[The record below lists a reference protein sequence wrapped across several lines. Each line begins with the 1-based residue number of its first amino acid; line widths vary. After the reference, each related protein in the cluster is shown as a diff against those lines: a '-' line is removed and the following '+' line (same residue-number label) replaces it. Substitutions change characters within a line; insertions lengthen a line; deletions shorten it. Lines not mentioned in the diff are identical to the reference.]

1 MEQDKKELQNNSNE
15 VVEQPVNTIESVQ
28 EEKELS
34 KKELKKLQ
42 RKMEFDSLY
51 LSPEEVRKYK
61 IKMGISKGLMYAF
74 LTLVAIFIIFPFLY
88 MVTTSFKSESEIT
101 SDTFTFFPKELLW
114 ENYGEVLGMGGK
126 DKGYSVL
133 TMYKSTIIV
142 SIFTT
147 LGTIVT
153 TVLAAF
159 AFSRLNFKGRE
170 TLFSLLLATMMIPG
184 EIYIISNYQLL
195 SGLKDTYIVLIL
207 PFMTSVFYTFYLRQ
221 SFRQIPNELYLASK
235 VDGLG
240 DFKYLFKVMIPIAKS
255 SIITII
261 ILSMIGTWNAYMWPS
276 LMTSGNAP
284 DKYLISNG
292 LMNFFSATVS
302 QYGPDKVI
310 NQQMAMSTLITIPLL
325 VAFMLLRKY
334 IMSGVGRSGI
344 KG

>member
-1 MEQDKKELQNNSNE
+1 MRELDE
-15 VVEQPVNTIESVQ
+15 
-28 EEKELS
+28 
-34 KKELKKLQ
+34 
-42 RKMEFDSLY
+42 LY
-51 LSPEEVRKYK
+51 LSPEEVKKYK
-61 IKMGISKGLMYAF
+61 RKLVISQSLMYAF

-88 MVTTSFKSESEIT
+88 MITTSFKSEAEIIA
-101 SDTFTFFPKELLW
+101 DDFIFFPKEFMW
-114 ENYGEVLGMGGK
+114 ENYLSVLRIG

-147 LGTIVT
+147 IGTVVT

-170 TLFSLLLATMMIPG
+170 AIFSLLLATMMIPG
-184 EIYIISNYQLL
+184 EIYIISNYQTL
-195 SGLKDTYIVLIL
+195 SELKDSYTALIL

-221 SFRQIPNELYLASK
+221 TFRQIPNELYLAAK

-240 DFKYLFKVMIPIAKS
+240 DFQYLFKVMIPIAKS
-255 SIITII
+255 TIITVI

-276 LMTSGNAP
+276 LMTTQNAA

-292 LMNFFSATVS
+292 IMNYFSSIVS
-302 QYGPDKVI
+302 TYGPDKVI
-310 NQQMAMSTLITIPLL
+310 NQQMAVSTLITIPLL
-325 VAFMLLRKY
+325 IAFIILRKY

>member
-1 MEQDKKELQNNSNE
+1 M
-15 VVEQPVNTIESVQ
+15 
-28 EEKELS
+28 
-34 KKELKKLQ
+34 
-42 RKMEFDSLY
+42 
-51 LSPEEVRKYK
+51 
-61 IKMGISKGLMYAF
+61 
-74 LTLVAIFIIFPFLY
+74 
-88 MVTTSFKSESEIT
+88 
-101 SDTFTFFPKELLW
+101 W
-114 ENYGEVLGMGGK
+114 ENYLSVLRIG

-147 LGTIVT
+147 VGTVVT

-170 TLFSLLLATMMIPG
+170 AIFSLLLATMMIPG
-184 EIYIISNYQLL
+184 EIYIISNYQTL
-195 SGLKDTYIVLIL
+195 SELKDTYTALIL

-221 SFRQIPNELYLASK
+221 TFRQIPNELYLAAK

-240 DFKYLFKVMIPIAKS
+240 DFQYLFKVMIPIAKS
-255 SIITII
+255 TIITVI

-276 LMTSGNAP
+276 LMTTQNAA

-292 LMNFFSATVS
+292 IMNYFSSIVS
-302 QYGPDKVI
+302 TYGPDKVI
-310 NQQMAMSTLITIPLL
+310 NQQMAVSTLITIPLL
-325 VAFMLLRKY
+325 IAFIILRKY

>member
-1 MEQDKKELQNNSNE
+1 MRELDE
-15 VVEQPVNTIESVQ
+15 
-28 EEKELS
+28 
-34 KKELKKLQ
+34 
-42 RKMEFDSLY
+42 LY
-51 LSPEEVRKYK
+51 LSPEEVKKYK
-61 IKMGISKGLMYAF
+61 RKLVISQSLMYAF

-88 MVTTSFKSESEIT
+88 MITTSFKSEAEIVA
-101 SDTFTFFPKELLW
+101 DDFIFFPKEFMW
-114 ENYGEVLGMGGK
+114 ENYLSVLRIG

-147 LGTIVT
+147 IGTVVT

-170 TLFSLLLATMMIPG
+170 TIFSLLLATMMIPG
-184 EIYIISNYQLL
+184 EIYIISNYQTL
-195 SGLKDTYIVLIL
+195 SDLKDTYTALIL

-221 SFRQIPNELYLASK
+221 TFRQIPNELYLAAK

-240 DFKYLFKVMIPIAKS
+240 DFQYLFKVMIPIAKS
-255 SIITII
+255 TIITVI

-276 LMTSGNAP
+276 LMTTQNAA

-292 LMNFFSATVS
+292 IMNYFSSIVS
-302 QYGPDKVI
+302 TYGPDKVI
-310 NQQMAMSTLITIPLL
+310 NQQMAVSTLITIPLL
-325 VAFMLLRKY
+325 IAFIILRKY

>member
-1 MEQDKKELQNNSNE
+1 MRELDE
-15 VVEQPVNTIESVQ
+15 
-28 EEKELS
+28 
-34 KKELKKLQ
+34 
-42 RKMEFDSLY
+42 LY
-51 LSPEEVRKYK
+51 LSPEEVKKYK
-61 IKMGISKGLMYAF
+61 RKLVISQSLMYAF

-88 MVTTSFKSESEIT
+88 MITTSFKSEAEIIA
-101 SDTFTFFPKELLW
+101 DDFIFFPKEFMW
-114 ENYGEVLGMGGK
+114 ENYLSVLRIG

-147 LGTIVT
+147 VGTVVT

-170 TLFSLLLATMMIPG
+170 AIFSLLLATMMIPG
-184 EIYIISNYQLL
+184 EIYIISNYQTL
-195 SGLKDTYIVLIL
+195 SELKDTYTALIL

-221 SFRQIPNELYLASK
+221 TFRQIPNELYLAAK

-240 DFKYLFKVMIPIAKS
+240 DFQYLFKVMIPIAKS
-255 SIITII
+255 TIITVI

-276 LMTSGNAP
+276 LMTTQNAA

-292 LMNFFSATVS
+292 IMNYFSSIVS
-302 QYGPDKVI
+302 TYGPDKVI
-310 NQQMAMSTLITIPLL
+310 NQQMAVSTLITIPLL
-325 VAFMLLRKY
+325 VAFIILRKY

>member
-1 MEQDKKELQNNSNE
+1 MRELDE
-15 VVEQPVNTIESVQ
+15 
-28 EEKELS
+28 
-34 KKELKKLQ
+34 
-42 RKMEFDSLY
+42 LY
-51 LSPEEVRKYK
+51 LSPEEVKKYK
-61 IKMGISKGLMYAF
+61 TKLVISRVLMYTF
-74 LTLVAIFIIFPFLY
+74 LTLVAIFIVFPFLY
-88 MVTTSFKSESEIT
+88 MITTSFKSVEEIT

-114 ENYGEVLGMGGK
+114 ENYESVLRVGGGNSK
-126 DKGYSVL
+126 NNYSVL

-147 LGTIVT
+147 LGTIIT
-153 TVLAAF
+153 TVLGAF
-159 AFSRLNFKGRE
+159 AFARLNFKGRE
-170 TLFSLLLATMMIPG
+170 LLFSALLATMMIPG

-195 SGLKDTYIVLIL
+195 SPLKDTYICLIL
-207 PFMTSVFYTFYLRQ
+207 PFMTSVFYTFFLRQ
-221 SFRQIPNELYLASK
+221 SFKQIPNELYLAAK

-276 LMTSGNAP
+276 LMTSANAS

-302 QYGPDKVI
+302 TYGPDTVI

-325 VAFMLLRKY
+325 IAFILLRKY

>member
-1 MEQDKKELQNNSNE
+1 MNLDE
-15 VVEQPVNTIESVQ
+15 
-28 EEKELS
+28 
-34 KKELKKLQ
+34 
-42 RKMEFDSLY
+42 LY
-51 LSPEEVRKYK
+51 LNPEEVKKYK
-61 IKMGISKGLMYAF
+61 TKMIISNTLMYTF
-74 LTLVAIFIIFPFLY
+74 LVIIAIFIVFPFLY
-88 MVTTSFKSESEIT
+88 MLMTSFKSEAEVT
-101 SDTFTFFPKELLW
+101 SDRFIFFPKDYFNGSYK
-114 ENYGEVLGMGGK
+114 ENGQTLGPFANYIKVLSLNG
-126 DKGYSVL
+126 KGYSVL
-133 TMYKSTIIV
+133 TMYYSTIIV
-142 SIFTT
+142 SVFTT
-147 LGTIVT
+147 IGTTITVVLG
-153 TVLAAF
+153 AF
-159 AFSRLNFKGRE
+159 AFARLNFKGRE
-170 TLFSLLLATMMIPG
+170 LLFSLLLATMMIPG

-221 SFRQIPNELYLASK
+221 TFKQIPNELYLAAK

-276 LMTSGNAP
+276 LMTTEKAA

-292 LMNFFSATVS
+292 LMNFFSAQVS
-302 QYGPDKVI
+302 QSGPDRVI

-325 VAFMLLRKY
+325 IAFIILRKY

>member
-1 MEQDKKELQNNSNE
+1 MRELDE
-15 VVEQPVNTIESVQ
+15 
-28 EEKELS
+28 
-34 KKELKKLQ
+34 
-42 RKMEFDSLY
+42 LY
-51 LSPEEVRKYK
+51 LSPEEVKKYK
-61 IKMGISKGLMYAF
+61 RKLVFNQTLMYIF

-88 MVTTSFKSESEIT
+88 MITTSFKTEEEIM
-101 SDTFTFFPKELLW
+101 SDDFIFFPKEFMW
-114 ENYGEVLGMGGK
+114 ENYLAVLRIG

-147 LGTIVT
+147 LGTVVT

-170 TLFSLLLATMMIPG
+170 AIFSLLLATMMIPG
-184 EIYIISNYQLL
+184 EIYIISNYQTL
-195 SGLKDTYIVLIL
+195 SDLKDTYIVLIL

-221 SFRQIPNELYLASK
+221 TFKQIPNELYLAAK

-240 DFKYLFKVMIPIAKS
+240 DFQYLFKVMIPIAKS
-255 SIITII
+255 TIITVI

-276 LMTSGNAP
+276 LMTTQNAS

-292 LMNFFSATVS
+292 IMNFFSSIVS
-302 QYGPDKVI
+302 TYGPDKVI
-310 NQQMAMSTLITIPLL
+310 NQQMAVSTLITIPLL
-325 VAFMLLRKY
+325 IAFIILRKY

>member
-1 MEQDKKELQNNSNE
+1 MRELDE
-15 VVEQPVNTIESVQ
+15 
-28 EEKELS
+28 
-34 KKELKKLQ
+34 
-42 RKMEFDSLY
+42 LY
-51 LSPEEVRKYK
+51 LSPEEVKKYK
-61 IKMGISKGLMYAF
+61 RKLIFNQTLMYIF

-88 MVTTSFKSESEIT
+88 MITTSFKTEAEIM
-101 SDTFTFFPKELLW
+101 SDEFIFFPKEFMW
-114 ENYGEVLGMGGK
+114 ENYLAVLRIG

-147 LGTIVT
+147 LGTVVT

-170 TLFSLLLATMMIPG
+170 AIFSLLLATMMIPG
-184 EIYIISNYQLL
+184 EIYIISNYQTL
-195 SGLKDTYIVLIL
+195 SSLKDTYIVLIL

-221 SFRQIPNELYLASK
+221 TFKQIPNELYLAAK

-240 DFKYLFKVMIPIAKS
+240 DFQYLFKVMIPIAKS
-255 SIITII
+255 TIITVI

-276 LMTSGNAP
+276 LMTTQNAS

-292 LMNFFSATVS
+292 IMNFFSSIVS
-302 QYGPDKVI
+302 TYGPDKVI
-310 NQQMAMSTLITIPLL
+310 NQQMAVSTLITIPLL
-325 VAFMLLRKY
+325 IAFIILRKY

>member
-1 MEQDKKELQNNSNE
+1 MRELDE
-15 VVEQPVNTIESVQ
+15 
-28 EEKELS
+28 
-34 KKELKKLQ
+34 
-42 RKMEFDSLY
+42 LY
-51 LSPEEVRKYK
+51 LSPEEVKKYK
-61 IKMGISKGLMYAF
+61 RKLVISQSLMYAF

-88 MVTTSFKSESEIT
+88 MITTSFKSEAEIIA
-101 SDTFTFFPKELLW
+101 DDFIFFPKEFMW
-114 ENYGEVLGMGGK
+114 ENYLSVLRIG

-147 LGTIVT
+147 IGTVVT

-170 TLFSLLLATMMIPG
+170 AIFSLLLATMMIPG
-184 EIYIISNYQLL
+184 EIYIISNYQTL
-195 SGLKDTYIVLIL
+195 SELKDTYTALIL

-221 SFRQIPNELYLASK
+221 TFRQIPNELYLAAK

-240 DFKYLFKVMIPIAKS
+240 DFQYLFKVMIPIAKS
-255 SIITII
+255 TIITVI

-276 LMTSGNAP
+276 LMTTQNAA

-292 LMNFFSATVS
+292 IMNYFSSIVS
-302 QYGPDKVI
+302 TYGPDKVI
-310 NQQMAMSTLITIPLL
+310 NQQMAVSTLITIPLL
-325 VAFMLLRKY
+325 IAFIILRKY